1 VPADLAA
8 TFPDL
13 GDVARTGTSPG
24 LLGCQPAS
32 TGNFGGAAGVAR
44 PTYAAMCK
52 LRGVPKAGVIF
63 VRYPDLPSGPR
74 FVEAT
79 RALYPS
85 IINDARWKLN
95 GVDQGPVAG
104 VRMDVTPTLPTVMMF
119 GFDRVPVTLTVF
131 AADLDTAQTAFTRIR
146 LTPERATG

>member
-1 VPADLAA
+1 
-8 TFPDL
+8 
-13 GDVARTGTSPG
+13 
-24 LLGCQPAS
+24 
-32 TGNFGGAAGVAR
+32 
-44 PTYAAMCK
+44 M
-52 LRGVPKAGVIF
+52 PKAGVIF

-85 IINDARWKLN
+85 IIKDARWKLN

-104 VRMDVTPTLPTVMMF
+104 VRHGLRHADLADGHACSASTGSRSPS
-119 GFDRVPVTLTVF
+119 TVF

-146 LTPERATG
+146 LTPERATS